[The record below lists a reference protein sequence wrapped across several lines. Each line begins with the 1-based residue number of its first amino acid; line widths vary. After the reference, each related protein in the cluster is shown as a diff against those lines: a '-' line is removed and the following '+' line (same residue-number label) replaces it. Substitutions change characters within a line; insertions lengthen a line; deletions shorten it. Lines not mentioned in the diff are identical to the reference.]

1 MNKSHSASLVRV
13 ECFFCKKE
21 ADLCNAAAASH
32 QALQSHPQQS
42 VPSKTANSII
52 QTLSDTES
60 VTEKKQQRKAAQDT
74 DAEKPRGPTNSM
86 RKPRSTPSPDLA
98 TSEHLLVKW

>member
-60 VTEKKQQRKAAQDT
+60 VTEKNNNERLLRIRTQRSLGGLLTAC
-74 DAEKPRGPTNSM
+74 GSHG
-86 RKPRSTPSPDLA
+86 LLHHL
-98 TSEHLLVKW
+98 TSQHQNIC